1 MSKITVT
8 TIAGQTSG
16 SDANTVKIE
25 SGDTLAVQT
34 NATVGGTARITGNT
48 TIGGT
53 TVTDSNMLNIQGDG
67 SAVNVGTVF
76 NKTNG
81 TAQIWATQVRNT
93 DNAFLVHNYT
103 GSSTPLIIDTA
114 GNLGLGMTPVALT
127 SNHFVNSL
135 SIGSNGPYILLKD
148 ENNANKMR
156 YIANN
161 TGEFQLGQVNDDGST
176 SKTLHLNVSTDGYTT
191 TPTQPYISLIGNSE
205 TEVHTQGSAA
215 VFTNF
220 NEGGTGTTRGITWNS
235 SNGRITVPVAG
246 RYLVNVTIYFWCN
259 NAAFHGGH
267 IRINGTT
274 KQEMGVE
281 FDGVQGGRNDLPTN
295 YSKIFTLAA
304 NDYID
309 FYMNGDVYAGPNHTT
324 CEVTMVG

>member
-1 MSKITVT
+1 MSKITVSE
-8 TIAGQTSG
+8 IASLTSG
-16 SDANTVKIE
+16 SDTELTFATGASGSHATRLTLASGGNVGLGTSSPAATFHV
-25 SGDTLAVQT
+25 SGDNPRARFTDTPNSVNFDIFMGDD
-34 NATVGGTARITGNT
+34 NATVG
-48 TIGGT
+48 
-53 TVTDSNMLNIQGDG
+53 MQ
-67 SAVNVGTVF
+67 
-76 NKTNG
+76 TNHSLKLM
-81 TAQIWATQVRNT
+81 TNDTEQVR
-93 DNAFLVHNYT
+93 
-103 GSSTPLIIDTA
+103 IDTA
-114 GNLGLGMTPVALT
+114 GNVGIGMTPVALT